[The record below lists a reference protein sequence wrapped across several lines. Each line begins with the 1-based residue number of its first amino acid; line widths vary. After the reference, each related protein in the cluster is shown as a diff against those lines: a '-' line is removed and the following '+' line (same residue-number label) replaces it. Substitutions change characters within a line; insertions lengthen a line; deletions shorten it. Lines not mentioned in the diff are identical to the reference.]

1 MISVS
6 QRASFLGNE
15 TYSLTLNCQN
25 WLEVENLNM
34 RRVVLL
40 PLEYSGGIWKV
51 ICLYQKTHLDKLNV

>member
-15 TYSLTLNCQN
+15 TYSLALNCQN
-25 WLEVENLNM
+25 GLEVENLNM

-51 ICLYQKTHLDKLNV
+51 ICLYQKTNRDKLNV